1 VLDAAKKLRLAYLE
15 EDEDR
20 IILKSIMYINL
31 VTCCRCWMPQIS

>member
-1 VLDAAKKLRLAYLE
+1 MLDAAKKLRLAYLK

-31 VTCCRCWMPQIS
+31 VPYCRFWMQQRS